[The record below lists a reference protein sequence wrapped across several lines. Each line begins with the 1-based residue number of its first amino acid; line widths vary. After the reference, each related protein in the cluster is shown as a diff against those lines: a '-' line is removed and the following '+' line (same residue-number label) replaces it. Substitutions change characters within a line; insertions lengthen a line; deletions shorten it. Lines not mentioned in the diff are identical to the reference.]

1 MARRPRAW
9 RGSVRSHKGRLL
21 LYVKDDS
28 GAWVERSTQLR
39 DEPASWPKAERMLAE
54 LRELLRAREEATGST
69 APPTVDAW
77 AQRWIKTRDNRD
89 HENDEARL
97 RLHVLPVEV
106 QDGVRATAFGAMLL
120 QDVQPRH
127 LAALAKVWQAKAP
140 RTRRNIYSV
149 VKAMFRDAAIEG
161 LIRREADPCI
171 LTHRQIG
178 RIKDAPGFV
187 RREAVFSRDELE
199 LLISSEAIS
208 ADQRVWYALLGIGIM
223 RTGEAAGL
231 RWEKVQQAEPLG
243 RLVIDRSYDGPT
255 KSGDERWMPIHP
267 ALAALLAEWKLG
279 GWARA
284 FGRPPRPEDLVCPV
298 PPEPPRQGKMK
309 PAGSMRDKNWA
320 RKRFLRDLA
329 ALELRHRRAHDLRRT
344 GISLARSDG
353 ANGDM
358 LDRGTHAAPTEV
370 MDLYTS
376 PEWEALCRE
385 VGKMKIDR
393 RREVA
398 GGPTV

>member
-1 MARRPRAW
+1 MARRPRSW
-9 RGSVRSHKGRLL
+9 RGSVRAHKGWLL
-21 LYVKDDS
+21 LYVKDDR
-28 GAWVERSTQLR
+28 GEWVERSTQLR
-39 DEPASWPKAERMLAE
+39 DEPANWPKAERMLAE
-54 LRELLRAREEATGST
+54 LRELLRAREDATGST
-69 APPTVDAW
+69 APLTVDAW
-77 AQRWIKTRDNRD
+77 FKRWEKERDNRD
-89 HENDEARL
+89 RANDLARL
-97 RLHVLPVEV
+97 RHHVLP
-106 QDGVRATAFGAMLL
+106 TLGAMLL
-120 QDVQPRH
+120 DDVQPRH
-127 LAALAKVWQAKAP
+127 LAALAKAWQAKAP

-149 VKAMFRDAAIEG
+149 TKALFRDAKIAG
-161 LIRREADPCI
+161 VLTAADPCI

-187 RREAVFSRDELE
+187 RRDAVFSRDELE
-199 LLISSEAIS
+199 ALISSEDLS
-208 ADQRVWYALLGIGIM
+208 TDQRVWYALLGVGIM

-231 RWEKVQQAEPLG
+231 RWEKVQAAEPLG

-279 GWARA
+279 GWART
-284 FGRPPRPEDLVCPV
+284 FGRPPKPDDLVCPV
-298 PPEPPRQGKMK
+298 PPEPPRKGKMK

-320 RKRFLRDLA
+320 RKRFMRDLA

-385 VGKMKIDR
+385 VGKLRVSARINR
-393 RREVA
+393 AQPGRS
-398 GGPTV
+398 GP